1 MLINSLWIIKD
12 AINSIDFG
20 ALILSAFRTLIYY
33 LDQIIYEFIINI
45 YNLFRILCNTRITDD
60 GKIISELAY
69 RIGLILGLVMFFYVT
84 FDFIQILIDPDKI
97 QDKEKGPLNII
108 KKFIIVIVLL
118 GTSTF
123 IFDYMHRFQEIILHD
138 GNDGVSV
145 IERLIL
151 PYEINSDNFGKAI
164 SANFMKQFYKI
175 TGDSDAESA
184 TPVESDEGFTYE
196 VCKENA
202 ETLPSKIASYGSM
215 EDGLFCLNARYETDD
230 GSRFYIEFNLLSLPI
245 GIVVAWMLIMY
256 CISVGMRVIQLMFL
270 EIISPVAFVSYL
282 SPKKDN
288 MFGKFWKVYFATYID
303 VFIRIAIIDFIV
315 LLSGVILETDNLWE
329 SASSTETFWLSVFM
343 ILALLSFAKKIPDL
357 IKQFLP
363 ESVSGLSFGISSKD
377 RSGLGMI
384 GGALAGGVTG
394 LLGGGIGGAMS
405 GSGIFGKIKG
415 AVSGA
420 VSGTAGGVVGG
431 ALAGRKGK
439 DLRDSIT
446 TANKNQATANLNRAQ
461 LRASGVT
468 RAEQMGNAFRSRFG
482 IEAGGAADTREINT
496 LQSYVGLQDSIEGY
510 ADNNSVVKRLK
521 RDYESIQQSGKNA
534 GESDSAFAQRIEDAR
549 NRYKDAQHAFIN
561 AVVNND
567 ASFNY
572 TGTDGAANSQTIYY
586 SDKDQFNVSNIKA
599 GVEERNRIQSENKRL
614 FREYTV
620 DARASGNVTPY
631 DSLDSNTNRARSD
644 IARKSAERRREGKK

>member
-12 AINSIDFG
+12 EISSIDFG

-343 ILALLSFAKKIPDL
+343 ILALLSFAKKAPDL
-357 IKQFLP
+357 IKKFLP
-363 ESVSGLSFGISSKD
+363 ESASGLSLGLQTPKQFLKDITSSPLAAPVK
-377 RSGLGMI
+377 I
-384 GGALAGGVTG
+384 AGAPVG
-394 LLGGGIGGAMS
+394 LLARKTVGGFDSLAHGHGFMDGWNRQKSKFGGWLDKKFENLTPYSYQEHKKSLETKREGQEEVAAIDKRWEEGAKIAEILQQYVGAGRTWTSAFDSTARNDGSPNDERQYREDTIEAYRRIYKNEKFINTKLHLDYTKSVKEKLEHDIEVKRSNGTLTDSDLKNYETAVKALEGAQSVHDSMRKQYHDSDAKVEDQFKFIKGNEVNPAKPSNNRTDRGIG
-405 GSGIFGKIKG
+405 
-415 AVSGA
+415 
-420 VSGTAGGVVGG
+420 
-431 ALAGRKGK
+431 L
-439 DLRDSIT
+439 
-446 TANKNQATANLNRAQ
+446 
-461 LRASGVT
+461 
-468 RAEQMGNAFRSRFG
+468 
-482 IEAGGAADTREINT
+482 
-496 LQSYVGLQDSIEGY
+496 
-510 ADNNSVVKRLK
+510 
-521 RDYESIQQSGKNA
+521 
-534 GESDSAFAQRIEDAR
+534 
-549 NRYKDAQHAFIN
+549 
-561 AVVNND
+561 
-567 ASFNY
+567 
-572 TGTDGAANSQTIYY
+572 
-586 SDKDQFNVSNIKA
+586 
-599 GVEERNRIQSENKRL
+599 
-614 FREYTV
+614 
-620 DARASGNVTPY
+620 
-631 DSLDSNTNRARSD
+631 
-644 IARKSAERRREGKK
+644 